1 MDTVKYEDFK
11 DGIKCDQFGKI
22 PVHNDDAFLHG
33 VVCKAKVSSRCVL
46 AVPSGTTHY
55 IHVMTVS
62 HPWMSDITFVKK
74 KKGVII
80 EVSSNVKFVDYD
92 ALACHL
98 SPVSPFRTFHWCYLE
113 YASRLSQDDM
123 KF

>member
-11 DGIKCDQFGKI
+11 DGIKRDQFGKV

-33 VVCKAKVSSRCVL
+33 VVCKAKVSARCVL
-46 AVPSGTTHY
+46 SVPSGTIYYSHF
-55 IHVMTVS
+55 MTVS

-74 KKGVII
+74 KGVII
-80 EVSSNVKFVDYD
+80 EVSSDVKFVDYG

-98 SPVSPFRTFHWCYLE
+98 SPVSPSRTFHRCYLE